1 MLIVEETTK
10 LIATFYN
17 IEPFLPAA
25 LKYPSRKIILI
36 TSTMDAKVKRNVKKL
51 EEFFGSIVDV
61 ETVVMDEDAEVVEIA
76 KKTVDL
82 IDRESRPDARLI
94 VSIGGG
100 SRKLASGVLYGC
112 YSRPKL
118 VHKILSNSPSL
129 REVIELPKLRYN
141 LGAAKYEVL
150 RKIANRGNKSINEI
164 AKELHKTR
172 GMLYQHL
179 RELGEGG
186 YVDDDFKITDAGRLA
201 LL

>member
-1 MLIVEETTK
+1 MEETTK

-17 IEPFLPAA
+17 TEPFLPAA
-25 LKYPSRKIILI
+25 LKYPSKKIILI
-36 TSTMDAKVKRNVKKL
+36 VSTQDEKVKKNVAKL
-51 EEFFGSIVDV
+51 EEFFGSIVDI
-61 ETVVMDEDAEVVEIA
+61 ETLVMDEEAEVVDIA
-76 KKTVDL
+76 KETVDL
-82 IDRESRPDARLI
+82 IDKESRPNVKLV

-112 YSRPKL
+112 YSRPKS

-129 REVIELPKLRYN
+129 KSVIELPKLRYN
-141 LGAAKYEVL
+141 LGSAKYEVL
-150 RKIANRGNKSINEI
+150 KKIAGRGNKSINEI

>member
-1 MLIVEETTK
+1 VEETTK

-17 IEPFLPAA
+17 VEPFIPAA

-36 TSTMDAKVKRNVKKL
+36 VSTLDSKVKKNVEKL
-51 EEFFGSIVDV
+51 EEFFGSIVDI
-61 ETVVMDEDAEVVEIA
+61 ETLVINEDAEVVDIA
-76 KKTVDL
+76 KRTVDL
-82 IDRESRPDARLI
+82 IDKESRPNVKIL
-94 VSIGGG
+94 VSVGGG

-118 VHKILSNSPSL
+118 VNKILSNSPSL
-129 REVIELPKLRYN
+129 KDVIELPKLRYN

-150 RKIANRGNKSINEI
+150 KKIANRGNKSINEI
-164 AKELHKTR
+164 AKELNKTR

>member
-1 MLIVEETTK
+1 MEETTK

-17 IEPFLPAA
+17 TEPFLPAA
-25 LKYPSRKIILI
+25 LKYPSKKIILI
-36 TSTMDAKVKRNVKKL
+36 VSTQDEKVKKNIAKL
-51 EEFFGSIVDV
+51 EEFFGSIVDI
-61 ETVVMDEDAEVVEIA
+61 ETLVLDEDAEVVDIA

-82 IDRESRPDARLI
+82 IDKESRPNVKLI

-118 VHKILSNSPSL
+118 VHKILSNNPSL
-129 REVIELPKLRYN
+129 KEVIELPKLRYN

-150 RKIANRGNKSINEI
+150 KKIEGRGNKSINEI

-179 RELGEGG
+179 RELGDGG
-186 YVDDDFKITDAGRLA
+186 YVDDDFKITDAGKLA